1 MVERRHDPGRER
13 RRTAALD
20 QLDQRVQ
27 VDRALARELLG
38 QGRAET
44 GLAQPGAPPRDGVVG
59 SSAGRRLPAGL
70 RVSSGS
76 EIHVS
81 LAPARRSFL
90 PTNNG
95 AGAPKNAHAVS
106 GSPAG
111 QDQPSSS

>member
-1 MVERRHDPGRER
+1 VVERRHYASRER
-13 RRTAALD
+13 RGTAALD
-20 QLDQRVQ
+20 KSDQIVQ
-27 VDRALARELLG
+27 VDRALARQLLC
-38 QGRAET
+38 QRRVEP
-44 GLAQPGAPPRDGVVG
+44 GLAQPGAAPSDYVVG
-59 SSAGRRLPAGL
+59 CSARRRMSAGPG
-70 RVSSGS
+70 VSSGS

-81 LAPARRSFL
+81 LAPARQSFL